1 MIVSELNTV
10 SRYHKV
16 VANHKN
22 TNDIDS
28 FPLFMLFVYKVYIY
42 FVLFHII

>member
-28 FPLFMLFVYKVYIY
+28 FSFIHAVCI
-42 FVLFHII
+42 